1 VKQLL
6 GAVRRTSAVDE
17 VAASLEIVA
26 RTVHRTPEVVVKV
39 LTCEGQSLGAVG
51 RHFNYLDRDG
61 ELPIETDDGRQLN
74 ASSRRL
80 SMMSKVTAIL
90 VAMIA
95 ARLAPAL

>member
-6 GAVRRTSAVDE
+6 GAVGRTSAVDE

-26 RTVHRTPEVVVKV
+26 RTVHRTPEVMVKV

-74 ASSRRL
+74 GKGTRTFSSRTGTMHVEVETL
-80 SMMSKVTAIL
+80 
-90 VAMIA
+90 
-95 ARLAPAL
+95 